1 MRDQVYVSFDLL
13 AGLPPPVASAV
24 AEQVAAG
31 LILIATK
38 YKDIIN
44 SQTEWNLVFALVK
57 STIGHSDASRQC
69 FEFIE
74 GMVSEGPNKRVT
86 VDNFGGLVA
95 VLDEYA
101 TAASVATEAQQQGR
115 RTQSLNSGK

>member
-1 MRDQVYVSFDLL
+1 M
-13 AGLPPPVASAV
+13 

-31 LILIATK
+31 LILIASKHTN
-38 YKDIIN
+38 IIS
-44 SQTEWNLVFALVK
+44 SQTEWNLVFALMK
-57 STIGHSDASRQC
+57 STIGHPEASRQC

-74 GMVSEGPNKRVT
+74 GMVTEGPNQRVT

-101 TAASVATEAQQQGR
+101 AAASVAVEVQQQGR
-115 RTQSLNSGK
+115 RTQTLNSSK